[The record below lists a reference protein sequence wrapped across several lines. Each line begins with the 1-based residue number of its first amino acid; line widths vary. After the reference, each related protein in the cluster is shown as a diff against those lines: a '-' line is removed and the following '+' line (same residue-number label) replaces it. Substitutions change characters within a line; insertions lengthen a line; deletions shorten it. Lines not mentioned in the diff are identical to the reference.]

1 MKTRTAMLSFLLSA
15 VLSALSATKEVV
27 MNFDVSDYTFTTNS
41 DGNLSISSPTLS
53 LSFAEK
59 DEPALPILP
68 YTLGIPG
75 NCTYKSSSFILSQK
89 LIKKNVTLEINPLPL
104 PTSSE
109 TSNSDISERSYA
121 PGQYPAANCQ
131 YASSGN
137 WDDMTFMYFNVIP
150 FVYDATTKN
159 LYFVESITLSVEYD
173 KASDKL
179 SKKYGNIPV
188 EILSEASNIQE
199 LTGYLPLA
207 ASGTEVE
214 LEEGCYDYLI
224 VTSEALKE
232 SFEPLAQWK
241 QTKGVRSEIKTTEE
255 IESEIEGESMQIK
268 IKKYLKSA
276 YSDNGVKYVLL
287 GGDDSII
294 PIFYSFCKVIKGP
307 SKDDYYCDTIPS
319 DIFYSC
325 FGGSFDWNA
334 DGNDIKGDLHD
345 GVSFA
350 ASVYLT
356 RALVS
361 SVDGKT
367 NLKI

>member
-150 FVYDATTKN
+150 FVYD
-159 LYFVESITLSVEYD
+159 F
-173 KASDKL
+173 
-179 SKKYGNIPV
+179 
-188 EILSEASNIQE
+188 
-199 LTGYLPLA
+199 
-207 ASGTEVE
+207 
-214 LEEGCYDYLI
+214 
-224 VTSEALKE
+224 
-232 SFEPLAQWK
+232 
-241 QTKGVRSEIKTTEE
+241 
-255 IESEIEGESMQIK
+255 
-268 IKKYLKSA
+268 
-276 YSDNGVKYVLL
+276 
-287 GGDDSII
+287 
-294 PIFYSFCKVIKGP
+294 
-307 SKDDYYCDTIPS
+307 TI
-319 DIFYSC
+319 
-325 FGGSFDWNA
+325 
-334 DGNDIKGDLHD
+334 
-345 GVSFA
+345 
-350 ASVYLT
+350 
-356 RALVS
+356 RA
-361 SVDGKT
+361 
-367 NLKI
+367 